1 MNESFIIEFG
11 IILIIA
17 SILGVIAKIFKQP
30 LILAYLVAGILIGPF
45 AFGVVQN
52 PQIIETFAT
61 IGIVFLLFLIGLEL
75 NPKKLLEVGSSAAVV
90 GLGQI
95 ALSGIIYW
103 IIASAFGFSGIGAVY
118 LALGLSFCSTAII
131 ITLLSN
137 RGELDSLHGKMI
149 VGVLLVQDF
158 VAILALTLIGSS
170 QTDAGQVSAIILV
183 AKTLI
188 KAITLFI
195 FSGLV
200 SKYILPHIFARIAKS
215 HELLFISSLAWCF
228 ILVIIASS
236 LGFSPEIGAF
246 LAGVTIAPLP
256 YAAHI
261 GAKTSPLRDFFI
273 MIFFIYLGT
282 NLVFENIGKMILP
295 TIVFSLLILI
305 INPLVVMLIMG
316 SLGYRKRTS
325 FLTGITLAQISEFS
339 FIVMAMGVKTKILP
353 TESITLVSMVAIVT
367 VFFSTYLISKSREIY
382 HALRNCL
389 GFLESTKHHKTLS
402 NITGELKDHII
413 LIGCNRVG
421 GGILETLK
429 ENNLPTIVVDFD
441 PKRIEQMIE
450 AKDNCIY
457 GDATDHDI
465 VGELNLQKARL
476 VISTIDNLEESKLLL
491 NIYKKINKK
500 VSIILVAADDDE
512 AAELYK
518 SGADLVIVPT
528 TISSDFI
535 SYTLEKIMIK
545 GVKIEELKQKS
556 VNAIE
561 KHMVV
566 DLERKFVKS
575 ISG

>member
-30 LILAYLVAGILIGPF
+30 LILAYLVAGILIGSF
-45 AFGVVQN
+45 AFGVVKN

-103 IIASAFGFSGIGAVY
+103 IVASAFGFSGIGAVY

-149 VGVLLVQDF
+149 VGILLVQDF

-170 QTDAGQVSAIILV
+170 QTDAGQISAIILV
-183 AKTLI
+183 AKTLV
-188 KAITLFI
+188 KAITLFV

-200 SKYILPHIFARIAKS
+200 SKYILPHVFARIAKS

-228 ILVIIASS
+228 ILVIIASG

-295 TIVFSLLILI
+295 TIVFSFLILI

-353 TESITLVSMVAIVT
+353 AESITLVSMVAIVT

-389 GFLESTKHHKTLS
+389 GFLESTKKHKTLS
-402 NITGELKDHII
+402 NISGKLKDHII

-465 VGELNLQKARL
+465 VGELNLEKARL

-556 VNAIE
+556 VRAIE
-561 KHMVV
+561 KHKLI